1 MPLSLETGSTTRHVP
16 VWSFATV
23 TASAPHRRRT
33 PSIPYISL
41 SLSLSLSLSR
51 SLAQIVEYYY
61 SWKITPRY
69 DAFVER
75 YHGYKGVARTK
86 DLMRP
91 GKPVGGFTVGRRSD
105 LDTTDV
111 QVEVE
116 VELELDHT

>member
-1 MPLSLETGSTTRHVP
+1 MCLCVPLSLETGSTTRHVLCGRGDGHCIRP
-16 VWSFATV
+16 
-23 TASAPHRRRT
+23 T
-33 PSIPYISL
+33 PSPRAVNPIHLSVSL
-41 SLSLSLSLSR
+41 AR
-51 SLAQIVEYYY
+51 SLAQIVGCYY